1 MMTVP
6 AGRKRAEEETGAK
19 RSAGVGW
26 FRSKKFRVEGA
37 PSPLFAVL
45 SPVRREEERGHK
57 EEERLG
63 REREEERLAR
73 EGEREESLGREREW
87 KNMGRKVTERTRV
100 ENDGVNRM
108 EEMAK
113 RMGKSPST
121 SVVSCSDPGGKGPE
135 R

>member
-45 SPVRREEERGHK
+45 SPVRREEERGH
-57 EEERLG
+57 
-63 REREEERLAR
+63 REEERLAR
-73 EGEREESLGREREW
+73 EREVESSGREREEVE
-87 KNMGRKVTERTRV
+87 RKVAERTCV
-100 ENDGVNRM
+100 VNVQVNRL

-121 SVVSCSDPGGKGPE
+121 SVVSCSDPGGKGPG

>member
-1 MMTVP
+1 MTVP

-26 FRSKKFRVEGA
+26 FRSKKFQVEGA
-37 PSPLFAVL
+37 HSPLFAVL

-63 REREEERLAR
+63 REREEVERIGKDS
-73 EGEREESLGREREW
+73 EGER
-87 KNMGRKVTERTRV
+87 TQ
-100 ENDGVNRM
+100 VNRPKM
-108 EEMAK
+108 TDN
-113 RMGKSPST
+113 GHCGSG
-121 SVVSCSDPGGKGPE
+121 PGGKGAE

>member
-45 SPVRREEERGHK
+45 SPVRREEERGHR

-63 REREEERLAR
+63 R
-73 EGEREESLGREREW
+73 EREESLGREREW

-121 SVVSCSDPGGKGPE
+121 SVVSYSDPGGKGPE

>member
-37 PSPLFAVL
+37 PSPLLAVL
-45 SPVRREEERGHK
+45 SPVRREEERGHT
-57 EEERLG
+57 EEGRLG
-63 REREEERLAR
+63 REREEE
-73 EGEREESLGREREW
+73 SLGREREE
-87 KNMGRKVTERTRV
+87 VERIGKDSEGENTRV
-100 ENDGVNRM
+100 ARP
-108 EEMAK
+108 EMTDN
-113 RMGKSPST
+113 GHCGSG
-121 SVVSCSDPGGKGPE
+121 PGWKGAE

>member
-6 AGRKRAEEETGAK
+6 AGRKRGVEETGAK
-19 RSAGVGW
+19 RSAGIGW

-45 SPVRREEERGHK
+45 SPVRREEEMGN
-57 EEERLG
+57 
-63 REREEERLAR
+63 REEERL
-73 EGEREESLGREREW
+73 EREKESLGRDKEWERI
-87 KNMGRKVTERTRV
+87 
-100 ENDGVNRM
+100 GVNRL
-108 EEMAK
+108 EEVPK

-121 SVVSCSDPGGKGPE
+121 SVVSCFGLGGKGPE